1 MRDPPRP
8 WLWPRHTTHDGT
20 RSDRRGGWTR
30 RETDGRRSRGRGRM
44 RTRGFRKCASSIR
57 LEKCCCVSTAAW
69 RLSMTRPGLLCV
81 PQSRNFGRTDPDPKA
96 GLIANEPRC
105 ANTERARVCAT
116 QNARFKYEVT
126 FVRLLGRGAPM
137 CTPARHTRT
146 AASHR
151 PTASARITVSSPR
164 PAPLAAASTRRKRRF
179 FSSWRQ
185 PPNPMN

>member
-1 MRDPPRP
+1 MKMAMRDPPRP

-57 LEKCCCVSTAAW
+57 LEKSCCVSTAAW

-137 CTPARHTRT
+137 CTHEQNRMRLLFMNPGFHTCRC
-146 AASHR
+146 S
-151 PTASARITVSSPR
+151 
-164 PAPLAAASTRRKRRF
+164 
-179 FSSWRQ
+179 
-185 PPNPMN
+185 